1 MWNNCLIRRL
11 WKFANKTKVVCRLYV
26 HYLKVDCPILK
37 GFLWL
42 FFEHHMGRVDQIH
55 FYSST
60 SEISLLANHLKES
73 GLLHYQGSDTGG
85 KPL

>member
-1 MWNNCLIRRL
+1 ML
-11 WKFANKTKVVCRLYV
+11 ANKIKVVYRLNV
-26 HYLKVDCPILK
+26 HYLKVDCPVLK
-37 GFLWL
+37 CFLWL
-42 FFEHHMGRVDQIH
+42 FFEHHTGRVNQIH

-73 GLLHYQGSDTGG
+73 GLLHNQSSDTGG